1 VTPVVEVSL
10 GRQARG
16 RCVSG
21 GAGDKVSLG
30 RRQRRRTQEDT
41 IVMRK
46 DEVSRG
52 GCDERAREEEARDGC
67 RRRRQGMGEIMDWA
81 WASVMAAPSRGSE
94 WAGGGA
100 AGLQAGVYE

>member
-1 VTPVVEVSL
+1 MTPVVEVSL

-52 GCDERAREEEARDGC
+52 GCDERAREEEARDG
-67 RRRRQGMGEIMDWA
+67 RDHGLGMGKRD
-81 WASVMAAPSRGSE
+81 
-94 WAGGGA
+94 GGPVEG
-100 AGLQAGVYE
+100 Q